1 MRKLFFLSLLFSVS
15 VSVSFSQTKNT
26 QIVADSSAA
35 SGSPTKEDVLNDTIT
50 IYNLSEVEVK
60 PEFAGGMEKFYV
72 FVANKYQM
80 PDEVGLRGEV
90 FLTFVV
96 ERDGS
101 LTGIKVRRDIGF
113 GTGNEAVRVLRLS
126 QKWIPAELNRKKV
139 RCAYSL
145 SIPIAT

>member
-1 MRKLFFLSLLFSVS
+1 MRKLFFLSLLFS

-113 GTGNEAVRVLRLS
+113 GTGNEAVRVLLLS